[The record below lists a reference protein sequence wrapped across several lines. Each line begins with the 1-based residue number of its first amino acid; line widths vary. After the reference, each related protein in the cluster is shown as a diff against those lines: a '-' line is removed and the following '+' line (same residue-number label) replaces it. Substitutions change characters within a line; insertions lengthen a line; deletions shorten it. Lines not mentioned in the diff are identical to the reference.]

1 MHSFILSPFHSFLT
15 LPFFFL
21 FRVVFSGAEY
31 VENSP
36 HRPYVASGSGIHAI
50 RDKRSADKISP
61 AANDI
66 AQWNTMPSAVEQ
78 QPPSPIDRYTT
89 DSANVPGKMLKSVSA
104 TSAIQLAHSQHPDQ
118 LYQEAE
124 RQTAAANDSD
134 KADRPVPIGVGKSGA
149 ALNPTYTYTGPQ
161 TSTPAIPKPVA
172 ASSSTMRVSSSGSR
186 PISAPMLYRPWQESV
201 KVNQRAKVSNFMQER
216 EAMVE
221 AIYTAP
227 YAGKKF
233 LETGGTT
240 NTKQSKAAAK
250 AEKEDRM
257 SKLQEMFQED
267 IVERLGQV
275 LR

>member
-1 MHSFILSPFHSFLT
+1 MD
-15 LPFFFL
+15 
-21 FRVVFSGAEY
+21 
-31 VENSP
+31 NSP
-36 HRPYVASGSGIHAI
+36 QRPYVASGSGIHAI

-61 AANDI
+61 TTNDVT
-66 AQWNTMPSAVEQ
+66 QWNTLPSVVEQ
-78 QPPSPIDRYTT
+78 QQPSPIDRYTT
-89 DSANVPGKMLKSVSA
+89 DSANAPGKMLKSASA
-104 TSAIQLAHSQHPDQ
+104 SAHHLVHSQPPPDQ

-124 RQTAAANDSD
+124 RQTAAPNDLD
-134 KADRPVPIGVGKSGA
+134 KADRPVTVGIGKSGA

-172 ASSSTMRVSSSGSR
+172 TSTSTMRATSSSGSR

-233 LETGGTT
+233 LETAGTS

>member
-1 MHSFILSPFHSFLT
+1 MD
-15 LPFFFL
+15 
-21 FRVVFSGAEY
+21 
-31 VENSP
+31 NSP

-61 AANDI
+61 VANDI
-66 AQWNTMPSAVEQ
+66 TQWNTLPSAVEQ

-89 DSANVPGKMLKSVSA
+89 DSANAPGKMLKSASA
-104 TSAIQLAHSQHPDQ
+104 TSAIHSQHPDQ

-124 RQTAAANDSD
+124 RQTAAPKDSD
-134 KADRPVPIGVGKSGA
+134 KADRPGPIGAGKSGA
-149 ALNPTYTYTGPQ
+149 ALNPTFTYTGPQ

-172 ASSSTMRVSSSGSR
+172 GSSSTMRVSSAGSR

-267 IVERLGQV
+267 VVERLGQV